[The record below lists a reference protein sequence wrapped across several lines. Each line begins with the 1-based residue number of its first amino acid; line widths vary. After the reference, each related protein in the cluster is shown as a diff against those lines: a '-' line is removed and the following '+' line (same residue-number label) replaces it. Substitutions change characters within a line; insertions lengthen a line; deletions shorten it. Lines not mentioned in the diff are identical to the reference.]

1 MKRGWFQYSSR
12 TARSRSA
19 GGAGVVTSSERRALC
34 AAGEARDISASDVIS
49 ARLDTAA
56 SAPPHLSADNMRTRD
71 RLAEL
76 QHVSEGTGPDRGRPG
91 Q

>member
-34 AAGEARDISASDVIS
+34 AGEARDISASDVIS